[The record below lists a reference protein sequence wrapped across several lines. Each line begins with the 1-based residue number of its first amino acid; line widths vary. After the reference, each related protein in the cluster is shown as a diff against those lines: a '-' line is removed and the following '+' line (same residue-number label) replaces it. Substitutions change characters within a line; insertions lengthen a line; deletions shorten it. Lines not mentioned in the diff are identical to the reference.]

1 MHRHNTKIMEDVE
14 VCTACG
20 RKVRQD
26 GKDSTNKLIWK
37 EECVPLKTYKKYL
50 DLGHQ
55 PKRIEGRWNCG
66 RCDRTGAP
74 LRETRCNRKA
84 RVKRGN
90 RKKSGVVKHFN
101 AKQGQRDEDGG
112 DEEPREAQ
120 GAEQVKHFTA
130 KQGQREGG
138 GGDEQTG
145 EAQGAQTDRR
155 LDRTTREQAIGQV
168 RRPREGPQG

>member
-26 GKDSTNKLIWK
+26 GKDSTNKFIWK

-90 RKKSGVVKHFN
+90 RK
-101 AKQGQRDEDGG
+101 R
-112 DEEPREAQ
+112 
-120 GAEQVKHFTA
+120 GAEWSTTSTPSRGKETRMEAMKNQERHKGQNKSSISPPSRDKEKEEEA
-130 KQGQREGG
+130 MNKQERHKGHKR
-138 GGDEQTG
+138 TG
-145 EAQGAQTDRR
+145 AWTDRQGSR
-155 LDRTTREQAIGQV
+155 L
-168 RRPREGPQG
+168 